1 MDIKELLDPA
11 AIEPF
16 RGTINYWALQT
27 VAMMATAALI
37 PRMRITSIFGA
48 LGIVLAL
55 ALVNATVWDTA
66 LFFSVP
72 GTFSQHALTLLAAN
86 GALFWVLVKLLPGIE
101 IEGFAAA
108 FVAPVVFT
116 ALSLLISAYGRDV
129 DVLELGK
136 KGAEILGVLRDR
148 LSSTP
153 PAAAP

>member
-1 MDIKELLDPA
+1 M
-11 AIEPF
+11 
-16 RGTINYWALQT
+16 
-27 VAMMATAALI
+27 
-37 PRMRITSIFGA
+37 
-48 LGIVLAL
+48 
-55 ALVNATVWDTA
+55 
-66 LFFSVP
+66 
-72 GTFSQHALTLLAAN
+72 
-86 GALFWVLVKLLPGIE
+86 LVKLLPGIE

>member
-1 MDIKELLDPA
+1 MDLLDPA

-27 VAMMATAALI
+27 IAMMVTAALI

-55 ALVNATVWDTA
+55 ALVNATLWDAA

-72 GTFSQHALTLLAAN
+72 ASWSRQALTLLAAN
-86 GALFWVLVKLLPGIE
+86 GVLFWILVKLLPGIE

-116 ALSLLISAYGRDV
+116 ALSLAISAYGRDV
-129 DVLELGK
+129 DVVELGK
-136 KGAEILGVLRDR
+136 KGAELVGMVRDR
-148 LSSTP
+148 LNAGA
-153 PAAAP
+153 PAASP

>member
-1 MDIKELLDPA
+1 MDQLLDPS

-27 VAMMATAALI
+27 IAMMLTAALI

-72 GTFSQHALTLLAAN
+72 ASVSRQALTLLAAN
-86 GALFWVLVKLLPGIE
+86 GVLFWVLVKLLPGIE
-101 IEGFAAA
+101 IEGFAPA

-116 ALSLLISAYGRDV
+116 ALSLAISAYGREIDV
-129 DVLELGK
+129 IELGK
-136 KGAEILGVLRDR
+136 RGAEMVGVLRDR
-148 LSSTP
+148 LNAGAP
-153 PAAAP
+153 PASP